1 MKKIFILISAV
12 CIAMCIPCFAK
23 AAVIDSG
30 TCGTNVTWT
39 LDDNGTLTISGEGEM
54 SNPGP
59 VISSLDTSWRRNRD
73 SVVKV
78 IIESGVTRIGDG
90 SFYLHEN
97 LTSVTIPDSVTEIG
111 GWAFNGCKSLTNII
125 IPNSVHS
132 IKNDAFTECD
142 SLPKVT
148 IPDTVT
154 EIGDSAFGYCDSLTD
169 IEVGDNNPNYCSVDG
184 VLFSKDKSKL
194 KQYPSGKQEETY
206 TVPDLVTRIGNSAF
220 GGSKL
225 TDIPTMTNVTELG
238 NNAFARCLRL
248 TSITIPSCI
257 TSADYCTFFHCDN
270 LTDVIL
276 PNSLTSVS
284 NRMFD
289 QCASLKSV
297 LIPNSINR
305 INEEAFRFCENLS
318 DVYYGGSK
326 ERWNSFTSRYIWSSM
341 SIETPP
347 TIHYNAIGTTAPI
360 IADNMTA
367 VKESGTVKV
376 SVPFESVEYDSHI
389 ITVALKGNN
398 MSGVAFDTVSAG
410 ETEKT
415 LIIDT
420 DDADS
425 VKTFAWDSLNGMR
438 PLCEAKTVTI
448 E

>member
-1 MKKIFILISAV
+1 MSAV

-78 IIESGVTRIGDG
+78 IIENGVTRIGDG

-142 SLPKVT
+142 SLSKVT

-154 EIGDSAFGYCDSLTD
+154 EIGDSAFGYCGSLTD

-184 VLFSKDKSKL
+184 VLFSKDKSEL

-225 TDIPTMTNVTELG
+225 TDIPTMKNVTEFG
-238 NNAFARCLRL
+238 NNAFSRCLGL

-257 TSADYCTFFHCDN
+257 TSADYCTFF
-270 LTDVIL
+270 
-276 PNSLTSVS
+276 
-284 NRMFD
+284 
-289 QCASLKSV
+289 
-297 LIPNSINR
+297 
-305 INEEAFRFCENLS
+305 
-318 DVYYGGSK
+318 
-326 ERWNSFTSRYIWSSM
+326 
-341 SIETPP
+341 
-347 TIHYNAIGTTAPI
+347 
-360 IADNMTA
+360 
-367 VKESGTVKV
+367 
-376 SVPFESVEYDSHI
+376 
-389 ITVALKGNN
+389 
-398 MSGVAFDTVSAG
+398 
-410 ETEKT
+410 
-415 LIIDT
+415 
-420 DDADS
+420 
-425 VKTFAWDSLNGMR
+425 
-438 PLCEAKTVTI
+438 TVTT
-448 E
+448 